1 LGVSL
6 AALGSALLQVSA
18 AGLGPPLATSQKV
31 ANGEER
37 NFPSDLE
44 ISQAMIA
51 DPRKIILDHLARYG
65 VRDKDA
71 AASPG
76 MKKKKNAVGTTKRGS
91 MRKTLDLHGMTVG
104 PALAALR
111 DAIDECAH
119 RGIAELLVVHG
130 YGLHSAPG
138 EAGVLKTAVLRY
150 LEGENDPRLKSF
162 TAAAPK
168 DGGEGATLVR
178 LRQGGWR

>member
-1 LGVSL
+1 
-6 AALGSALLQVSA
+6 
-18 AGLGPPLATSQKV
+18 
-31 ANGEER
+31 
-37 NFPSDLE
+37 
-44 ISQAMIA
+44 MIA
-51 DPRKIILDHLARYG
+51 DPRKIIFDHLARYG

-76 MKKKKNAVGTTKRGS
+76 MKKKNAVGKTKRGN

-111 DAIDECAH
+111 DAIDECAC
-119 RGIAELLVVHG
+119 RGVAELLVVHG

-138 EAGVLKTAVLRY
+138 EAGVLKTAVLRW
-150 LEGENDPRLKSF
+150 LEGENDPRIKSF

-178 LRQGGWR
+178 LR